1 MSKNQLR
8 SSEEPQRGG
17 FANRRG
23 LNVTR
28 AVERYKSDR
37 TSLAQLNITTLT
49 PKIPPRGASMYTEI
63 TPRPKGEKN
72 TTWSTFLTNA
82 GLTPDPSVT
91 QTVLIWEDSQL
102 IATGSRQAN
111 ILKCIAVDSAHRGED
126 LTATLLTALRE
137 EAFREGHRH
146 LFLYTKPENQYLFS
160 SLFFY
165 PVARTDKVLLMENKK
180 GGIDSF
186 IESLPLRFP
195 KTTDQST
202 PIIGAAVMNCNPFTK
217 GHRYLI
223 ETAAGEC
230 DHLYVFVLSEEQSDF
245 TASDRLEMVRLGTGN
260 LPNVTVYPT
269 GPYLISSAT
278 FPTYFLKERDNAEQV
293 HCLLDIQI
301 FTTYFVPK
309 FGITHRFVGTEP
321 LSPLTAR
328 YNEALKANLPEKGVA
343 VREIPRLTIDGDLSG
358 LASEPISASMVR
370 AFIDAG
376 NPEAIRPLVPR
387 STFEYLQANGL
398 LINTKN
404 Q

>member
-1 MSKNQLR
+1 
-8 SSEEPQRGG
+8 
-17 FANRRG
+17 
-23 LNVTR
+23 
-28 AVERYKSDR
+28 
-37 TSLAQLNITTLT
+37 
-49 PKIPPRGASMYTEI
+49 
-63 TPRPKGEKN
+63 
-72 TTWSTFLTNA
+72 
-82 GLTPDPSVT
+82 
-91 QTVLIWEDSQL
+91 
-102 IATGSRQAN
+102 
-111 ILKCIAVDSAHRGED
+111 
-126 LTATLLTALRE
+126 
-137 EAFREGHRH
+137 
-146 LFLYTKPENQYLFS
+146 
-160 SLFFY
+160 
-165 PVARTDKVLLMENKK
+165 MENKK